1 MTNPVIDVAALDYG
15 PCKRVTW
22 GGVDLGGMK
31 GNVTV
36 KIGHAVVNRTSHQ
49 YGDAPLSARRK
60 GFTIEVDL
68 EMNEFSLL
76 KLQTALDANSA
87 TIASNTLKAGG
98 LAGDEVSYG
107 ELRLEPENT
116 LQPKLTVYRAAQVGN
131 PEFAPG
137 DAESA
142 YKVSFKGFIDV
153 SRTMGDQLYRFG
165 DYDDTTAPTVTM
177 SWAGCHATSTG
188 ALVINITDTQS
199 LPQINNL
206 IYGNDDD
213 ANIAVLDISTP
224 ATPILIAG
232 TIAITGPSTTGT
244 ATVSFYPT
252 TNWGTVSALA
262 VVMPSVRDRSG
273 NRLANAFMDEQDIS

>member
-22 GGVDLGGMK
+22 GGVDLGGLK

-68 EMNEFSLL
+68 EMNEFSLAR
-76 KLQTALDANSA
+76 LQTAIDANSS
-87 TIASNTLKAGG
+87 TLASNTLKAGG
-98 LAGDEVSYG
+98 LAGDEVTYG

-116 LQPKLTVYRAAQVGN
+116 LQPKLTVYRAAQTGN
-131 PEFAPG
+131 PECSPG
-137 DAESA
+137 DAEAA
-142 YKVSFKGFIDV
+142 YKVTFKGFIDV
-153 SRTMGDQLYRFG
+153 TRTMGDQLYRFG
-165 DYDDTTAPTVTM
+165 DYDDTTAPTVTTVWTACAA
-177 SWAGCHATSTG
+177 SNSS
-188 ALVINITDTQS
+188 ALVINIADTQS
-199 LPQINNL
+199 LPQTNNL

-213 ANIAVLDISTP
+213 ANIAVLDITTP
-224 ATPILIAG
+224 ATPTLIPG
-232 TIAITGPSTTGT
+232 TIAITGPNTTGT

-252 TNWGTVSALA
+252 SNWGTVSALA
-262 VVMPSVRDRSG
+262 VIMPSVRDRSG
-273 NRLANAFMDEQDIS
+273 NRLANMYMDENDIS